1 LKHFSDRKGL
11 RVKRLPLVTDVI
23 TVRLRA
29 GGESPEAVLKRL
41 REQLTASH
49 DTTLEE
55 IKIKPATK
63 RGGDK

>member
-1 LKHFSDRKGL
+1 MNYYD
-11 RVKRLPLVTDVI
+11 I
-23 TVRLRA
+23 TLRLRA

-41 REQLTASH
+41 RDQLTAH
-49 DTTLEE
+49 HETTLEE